1 MSFSNRSRSVLPFK
15 AMQMMAAANAL
26 EEAGRRVIHLE
37 VGQPDF
43 SAPEC
48 VRRKALEVVQAGR
61 MGYSNAEGLPEL
73 REAIASFYHQRFGI
87 EIPSRRVLIT
97 AGASG
102 ALALLIP
109 LLTDPGEGWLL
120 PDPGYPSYRHF
131 VSAYGCEPQALRL
144 RAENEFQPSSCQI
157 EQHWKSNTRA
167 LVLASPSNP
176 AGTQIDESLA
186 RDLIEVV
193 RHRGGHVV
201 ADEIYQGVNPDG
213 QPLPTTL
220 SHANDAFIV
229 NSFSKYFG
237 MTGWRLGW
245 MVVPESAV
253 DPLIR
258 LAQNLFICP
267 SVVAQAAAVA
277 AFSPEAIAEA
287 DARSTELNRKRAL
300 MINGLLDI
308 GFDVPARP
316 EGAFYVFARLPES
329 MPNAEVFCQR
339 ALEEVGVAV
348 TPGTDFGE
356 YRTERYVRLSCA
368 QPETLLL
375 EAIERLRVLVE

>member
-1 MSFSNRSRSVLPFK
+1 
-15 AMQMMAAANAL
+15 
-26 EEAGRRVIHLE
+26 
-37 VGQPDF
+37 
-43 SAPEC
+43 
-48 VRRKALEVVQAGR
+48 
-61 MGYSNAEGLPEL
+61 LPEL

>member
-1 MSFSNRSRSVLPFK
+1 
-15 AMQMMAAANAL
+15 
-26 EEAGRRVIHLE
+26 
-37 VGQPDF
+37 D
-43 SAPEC
+43 
-48 VRRKALEVVQAGR
+48 
-61 MGYSNAEGLPEL
+61 
-73 REAIASFYHQRFGI
+73 
-87 EIPSRRVLIT
+87 
-97 AGASG
+97 
-102 ALALLIP
+102 
-109 LLTDPGEGWLL
+109 GE
-120 PDPGYPSYRHF
+120 
-131 VSAYGCEPQALRL
+131 
-144 RAENEFQPSSCQI
+144 
-157 EQHWKSNTRA
+157 
-167 LVLASPSNP
+167 
-176 AGTQIDESLA
+176 
-186 RDLIEVV
+186 
-193 RHRGGHVV
+193 
-201 ADEIYQGVNPDG
+201 
-213 QPLPTTL
+213 PLPTML

-245 MVVPESAV
+245 MVVPEPAV

-267 SVVAQAAAVA
+267 SVVAQTAAVA

-329 MPNAEVFCQR
+329 MPDAEVFCQR
-339 ALEEVGVAV
+339 SLEEVGVAV

-375 EAIERLRVLVE
+375 EAIERLRGLVE